1 MVFFDYILRQF
12 RLKDEITGGAGLETV
27 ARDSTLVGDGTLVN
41 PMGVALSHYKTDFKS
56 VKVFDAFT
64 SLAVIDTWLDIPGL
78 SVISGNL
85 STPASYII
93 SANVGLRT
101 FNNNTEIQ
109 LRLAVDGVPLDYSLR
124 ANRRPNSGTAIFGT
138 TIFAIP
144 LQGLE
149 ELSPNSTVTVQWN
162 TNIAPVEFKHG
173 SMYIFGVPNV
183 QKI

>member
-56 VKVFDAFT
+56 VKVFDAFA
-64 SLAVIDTWLDIPGL
+64 SLAVINTWLDIPGL

-85 STPASYII
+85 LTPASYFI

-124 ANRRPNSGTAIFGT
+124 ANRRPNSGAA
-138 TIFAIP
+138 IFAIP

-162 TNIAPVEFKHG
+162 TNIAPVEFRHG